1 MLVHTSHT
9 RHRRP
14 ARFVALPMAAAL
26 LVGLFGFGV
35 PPSTAAAAV
44 PLNTELV
51 VNGGFENGTNGWKT
65 SKSYMTLTTTTSAHS
80 GSGAAVLTTT
90 AGTHGVLN
98 DLVST
103 VASAT
108 AGDQFRGSAWVR
120 TNRAG
125 LQGMLRIRDV
135 KGAAVTTVGQ
145 TFVLDST
152 SWTKVEFTFTAS
164 ATGAYFDL
172 NVLGYS
178 MESGQQLMV
187 DDVSLKRYGPASDT
201 NEQPTVESGGWKLS
215 NGAPLS
221 SRGVPSKG
229 TLLGAAVGSNTDPT
243 SFEQAV
249 GQRLG
254 VRRTYW
260 SSTQVSSAVAAAKS
274 DLAAGRLPWM
284 SFKLPHSWSKMAS
297 GSGDAWTKDLA
308 VRLSKLPGPVW
319 VAFHHEPEGEGN
331 IQDWKKMQERLG
343 PILRTNAPNAGFSVI
358 LTGWNQLYGP
368 SQYALSA
375 MWPNTT
381 VDVAGFDVYEFYG
394 TTKNNVLRL
403 TQTEIRKR
411 YFEPIAAWAKPK
423 GVAWGL
429 AETGLSDRAASEFP
443 DWTADTYQD
452 MVETGGVAFAY
463 FNTSL
468 NSTSSWSITST
479 SKKAQFSRAIKQ
491 SPTFPKLV

>member
-1 MLVHTSHT
+1 MPTQLPEKSPTK
-9 RHRRP
+9 R
-14 ARFVALPMAAAL
+14 ARITA
-26 LVGLFGFGV
+26 
-35 PPSTAAAAV
+35 TAAAVGLIAGVVGFGPVGVESAEAV

-51 VNGGFENGTNGWKT
+51 VNGGFESGTTGWKT
-65 SKSYMTLTTTTSAHS
+65 SKSYMTLGTTTAAQS
-80 GSGAAVLTTT
+80 GTRAAVITTT
-90 AGTHGVLN
+90 AGTTGVLN

-108 AGDQFRGSAWVR
+108 AGETFKGSASVR
-120 TNRAG
+120 TNQAG
-125 LQGMLRIRDV
+125 LDGTLRVRDV
-135 KGAAVTTVGQ
+135 SGSTVRTVGQ
-145 TFVLDST
+145 SFSLQDTA
-152 SWTKVEFTFTAS
+152 WHRVEFTFTAG

-178 MESGQQLMV
+178 MASQQQLIV
-187 DDVSLKRYGPASDT
+187 DNVSLMRYGTTTAPAP
-201 NEQPTVESGGWKLS
+201 PTTTPGAWTLS

-221 SRGVPSKG
+221 SRGVPSGG
-229 TLLGAAVGSNTDPT
+229 TLLGAAVGSNTNPAT
-243 SFEQAV
+243 FEQAV

-260 SSTQVSSAVAAAKS
+260 SPTQVSSAVTTAQS

-284 SFKLPHSWSKMAS
+284 SFKLPYSWAQMAS
-297 GSGDAWTKDLA
+297 GSGDAWAKDLA
-308 VRLSKLPGPVW
+308 TRLSKLNGPVW

-343 PILRTNAPNAGFSVI
+343 PILRSNAPNAGFSVI

-368 SQYALSA
+368 SQYALDS
-375 MWPNTT
+375 MWPNTK

-394 TTKNNVLRL
+394 TTKDGVLRL
-403 TQTEIRKR
+403 TQTDMRGR
-411 YFEPIAAWAKPK
+411 YFEPISKWAKAE

-429 AETGLSDRAASEFP
+429 AETGLSDRAAAEYP
-443 DWTADTYQD
+443 NWTADTYQD

-463 FNTSL
+463 FNTTL

-479 SKKAQFSRAIKQ
+479 SKTAQFSRAIKQ